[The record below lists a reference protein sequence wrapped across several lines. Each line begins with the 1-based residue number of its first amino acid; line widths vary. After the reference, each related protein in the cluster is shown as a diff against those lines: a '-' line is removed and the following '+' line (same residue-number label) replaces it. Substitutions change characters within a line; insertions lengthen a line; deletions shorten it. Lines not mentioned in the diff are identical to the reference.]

1 VLISDIVSEKQKRR
15 LQEKSDAQRNYIAS
29 HEGCEEAAVFPTGK
43 SEGFVDC
50 CTSLQFSANGGLG
63 CGAEELKQHPATTNF
78 NALMP
83 KHTEGTVLLPD
94 SSNASVI

>member
-1 VLISDIVSEKQKRR
+1 MSEKQKRR

-29 HEGCEEAAVFPTGK
+29 HESCEEAAVFPTGK

-63 CGAEELKQHPATTNF
+63 CGAELKQHAATANF

-94 SSNASVI
+94 RSIASVI